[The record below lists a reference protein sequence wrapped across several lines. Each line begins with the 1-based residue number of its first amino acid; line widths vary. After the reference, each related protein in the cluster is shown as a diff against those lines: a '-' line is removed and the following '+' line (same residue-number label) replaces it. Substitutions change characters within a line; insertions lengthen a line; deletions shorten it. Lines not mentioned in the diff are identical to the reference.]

1 MKKKVKKP
9 FYFRILK
16 RNLIVFLVGNLEQQY
31 YDDVTDLRR
40 RKRSY
45 FAPSVDEFDT
55 SDVFDV
61 SII

>member
-1 MKKKVKKP
+1 MQT
-9 FYFRILK
+9 LES
-16 RNLIVFLVGNLEQQY
+16 NLLLGNLEQQY

-45 FAPSVDEFDT
+45 FAPSTDEFDT

-61 SII
+61 SCV